1 MYYLSVL
8 SVFAKKKNV
17 VHVDCSKAR
26 VGCFVIVCTTLMVT
40 LLSLQDLHED
50 LEKNKPLLLS
60 AEDSGQRLMEVY
72 TEELTL
78 DSVVAT
84 KLNPLQQ
91 AFEIL
96 YEAVVDREG
105 QLQMRLVQTQ
115 ELDTSFADVIRWLVE
130 MERTLSRQ
138 EPIALQPVKV
148 NRQKNDQE
156 VSLGSVACGVVINV
170 LLLWLFLLKVM
181 LFVGSKRMHGSVIFY
196 HRHSP
201 WVVGC
206 LKVI

>member
-1 MYYLSVL
+1 MAPILQLSGFVFMYYLSVL
-8 SVFAKKKNV
+8 SVFAKKKKNV
-17 VHVDCSKAR
+17 VPVDCSKAR

-170 LLLWLFLLKVM
+170 LLL
-181 LFVGSKRMHGSVIFY
+181 
-196 HRHSP
+196 
-201 WVVGC
+201 
-206 LKVI
+206 

>member
-1 MYYLSVL
+1 MAPILQLSGFVFMYYLSVL

-170 LLLWLFLLKVM
+170 LLL
-181 LFVGSKRMHGSVIFY
+181 
-196 HRHSP
+196 
-201 WVVGC
+201 
-206 LKVI
+206 

>member
-1 MYYLSVL
+1 MLFFVDLAFLFYKDVWHQYYNCPVLFLCIIFLYYLFL
-8 SVFAKKKNV
+8 LKKKNV
-17 VHVDCSKAR
+17 VPVDCSKAR

-96 YEAVVDREG
+96 YEAVVEREG
-105 QLQMRLVQTQ
+105 ELQMRLVQTQ
-115 ELDTSFADVIRWLVE
+115 ELDTSLADVIRWLVE

-156 VSLGSVACGVVINV
+156 VSLGSVCCY
-170 LLLWLFLLKVM
+170 FDC
-181 LFVGSKRMHGSVIFY
+181 FF
-196 HRHSP
+196 
-201 WVVGC
+201 
-206 LKVI
+206 